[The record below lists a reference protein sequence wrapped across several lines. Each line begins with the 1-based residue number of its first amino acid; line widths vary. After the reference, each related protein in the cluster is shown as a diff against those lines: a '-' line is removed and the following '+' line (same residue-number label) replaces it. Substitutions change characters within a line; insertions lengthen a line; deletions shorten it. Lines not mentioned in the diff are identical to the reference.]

1 MPPISGPKSFNV
13 PICPVLPFAARRG
26 SRQYADGQ
34 SKPGSNC
41 SQTASV
47 PLREGATQCRAKHCK
62 ERPVLDRGQA
72 LGVRFFRPNE
82 TRNKPAT
89 TILIPRRQTHALP
102 RSSPPRRAP
111 PASVNSFSA
120 ARTSYRFWLLP
131 HNLGQPFQLRES
143 LLLWRAARRRPFL
156 RGRNPRGSSGP
167 VR

>member
-102 RSSPPRRAP
+102 RSSPRDARHQLALILFRRQELLIDFGYYHIIW
-111 PASVNSFSA
+111 VNHFSYVN
-120 ARTSYRFWLLP
+120 RCYF
-131 HNLGQPFQLRES
+131 GEQLVGVH
-143 LLLWRAARRRPFL
+143 F
-156 RGRNPRGSSGP
+156 
-167 VR
+167 